1 MVVGCNLTA
10 MYGRLSVGRLAY
22 HHSQEV
28 VLHKIIHVNI
38 MYFLL

>member
-22 HHSQEV
+22 YHSKEV
-28 VLHKIIHVNI
+28 ALYKI
-38 MYFLL
+38 